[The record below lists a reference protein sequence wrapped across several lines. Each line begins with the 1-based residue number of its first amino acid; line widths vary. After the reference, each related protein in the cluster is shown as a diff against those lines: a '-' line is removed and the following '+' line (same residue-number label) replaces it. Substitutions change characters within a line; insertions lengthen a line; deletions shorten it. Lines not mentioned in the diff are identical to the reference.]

1 MWKAIMHRYTK
12 MLKSLENHKIKKLI
26 KQTAQ
31 GTRVFVLNDNLMVIS
46 CKRLIRSLYIK
57 RILIT

>member
-1 MWKAIMHRYTK
+1 MHRYTK